1 MFIMFYVGTDI
12 FNIEPKQKNKT
23 NVYYMGIKII
33 QHKHNNFNQHS

>member
-23 NVYYMGIKII
+23 NVYWKTILFLVK
-33 QHKHNNFNQHS
+33 KKNW